1 MSKQK
6 TLETSQIITP
16 RGSLGTSKSSYIEYD
31 TFDASKRVQ
40 GLETIS
46 RNIQWYRMWWVYL
59 RLGLELEQKRMK
71 VDGKVIRI
79 YRRVYK
85 LWSIDEILNST
96 FDSWWESHRHLFQ
109 EEQIQT
115 LHDVSQNCLPDYL
128 YLKIPKGRNKSSLL
142 RELNVILKNNIS
154 DEKEIL
160 FPFSK
165 TITPYIRL
173 HIEYNCLVMA
183 FNGVSRK
190 DIMNWVN
197 PRYKNIMGVVQ
208 QKYAIEDDGT
218 IGLRIEEP
226 LNYEQ
231 SVTRIFRRGKDRI
244 KRMSKGIFP

>member
-1 MSKQK
+1 M
-6 TLETSQIITP
+6 
-16 RGSLGTSKSSYIEYD
+16 
-31 TFDASKRVQ
+31 
-40 GLETIS
+40 
-46 RNIQWYRMWWVYL
+46 
-59 RLGLELEQKRMK
+59 
-71 VDGKVIRI
+71 
-79 YRRVYK
+79 
-85 LWSIDEILNST
+85 
-96 FDSWWESHRHLFQ
+96 
-109 EEQIQT
+109 
-115 LHDVSQNCLPDYL
+115 SQNCLPDYL

-218 IGLRIEEP
+218 TGLRIEEP